1 MNNSYRPVKVPI
13 YTKAHFPNQKWYFRM
28 YLTFLQWLSPTGWI
42 CDINKAQAL
51 SEQTLDLEE
60 LRLLGV
66 QKGPLI
72 LLEPEE
78 RQCEL
83 TRQQE
88 ADEPMGL
95 EETVHT
101 PDLVPWFGGMS
112 IWTIKTNGD
121 SLAFAAL

>member
-1 MNNSYRPVKVPI
+1 M
-13 YTKAHFPNQKWYFRM
+13 
-28 YLTFLQWLSPTGWI
+28 SPTGWI